1 MRSLLLTVLITVF
14 SISSAEADF
23 MTGNDLWAACNPGP
37 RPECIGYVEAIADA
51 LSLGDFLG
59 LQACMPQTLTSGQAV
74 DVVMKHLRDHPEQR
88 HFGAVSLVAL
98 ALAQG
103 FPCRSQ

>member
-1 MRSLLLTVLITVF
+1 MRSLLLTVLIAVLP
-14 SISSAEADF
+14 ISSAEADF
-23 MTGNDLWAACNPGP
+23 QTGNELWAACNQRP
-37 RPECIGYVEAIADA
+37 RQECIGYVEAIADA

-74 DVVMKHLRDHPEQR
+74 DVVLKLLRDHPEKR
-88 HFGAVSLVAL
+88 HFGAVGLVAL